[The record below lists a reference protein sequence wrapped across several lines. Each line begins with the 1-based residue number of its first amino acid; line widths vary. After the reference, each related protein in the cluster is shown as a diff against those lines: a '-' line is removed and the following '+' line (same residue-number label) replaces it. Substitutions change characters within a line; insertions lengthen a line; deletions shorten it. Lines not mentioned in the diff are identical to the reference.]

1 MQVAGFFLIWPSLA
15 GFISDLAWFNLG
27 FGQVLTQVG
36 RIFPWVA
43 RIRWVGE
50 SGRGRYSL
58 GQVNLGLFFKTL
70 AAICVGSWI
79 CLSSG

>member
-15 GFISDLAWFNLG
+15 GFISDLAGFNLG

-58 GQVNLGLFFKTL
+58 GRINFGLFFKTW
-70 AAICVGSWI
+70 AAIRVGSWI